1 MIRRPGSDIT
11 FNNFHRCNSRRE
23 TSCTPIGLRRSRRRE
38 GTEIMRLATRKF
50 GRKALIAALPLAVAV
65 TFAGA
70 GAASADASSIA
81 PQSAGVVQA
90 VEASDT
96 VQQVIPVI
104 ARPAAADIAQPAT
117 PEVAQPV
124 AAVVPQD
131 IATNPNAANHDPLA
145 NGAAAGA
152 IVGAV
157 FGAVVCGATIVGIPL
172 IPLCALGPAFQGAV
186 IGLIVG
192 AIAPDVIPQ
201 VLP

>member
-1 MIRRPGSDIT
+1 
-11 FNNFHRCNSRRE
+11 
-23 TSCTPIGLRRSRRRE
+23 
-38 GTEIMRLATRKF
+38 MRLTTKKF
-50 GRKALIAALPLAVAV
+50 GRKALVAALPLAVAV

-81 PQSAGVVQA
+81 PQSSAAVQVVEVSQTL
-90 VEASDT
+90 DT
-96 VQQVIPVI
+96 IQQVIPV
-104 ARPAAADIAQPAT
+104 AAQPAAADIAQPVT

-124 AAVVPQD
+124 AAAVPQD

-145 NGAAAGA
+145 NGAAAGGIA
-152 IVGAV
+152 GAV
-157 FGAVVCGATIVGIPL
+157 FGAVVCGATIIGIPF
-172 IPLCALGPAFQGAV
+172 IPLCALGSGFQGAV

>member
-1 MIRRPGSDIT
+1 
-11 FNNFHRCNSRRE
+11 
-23 TSCTPIGLRRSRRRE
+23 
-38 GTEIMRLATRKF
+38 MRLTTRKF
-50 GRKALIAALPLAVAV
+50 GRKALVAALPLAVAV

-70 GAASADASSIA
+70 GAASADASGIA

-90 VEASDT
+90 VETSDT
-96 VQQVIPVI
+96 VQQVIPVV
-104 ARPAAADIAQPAT
+104 ARPAAADVAQPAT

-124 AAVVPQD
+124 AATAPQD

-172 IPLCALGPAFQGAV
+172 IPLCVLGPAFQGALV
-186 IGLIVG
+186 GLIVG